1 MRCVAQHDTRVIVIL
16 NEVTNLFRSKSDLG
30 KPDER

>member
-1 MRCVAQHDTRVIVIL
+1 MLCVAQHDTRVIVIL
-16 NEVTNLFRSKSDLG
+16 NEVTNLFRSNSDLW